1 MKTSAVKK
9 IEYCY
14 ISQNYR
20 DDEEVVGNAN
30 DDEVGRWRSENNVA
44 ILFNQ

>member
-1 MKTSAVKK
+1 MKTNTVKK
-9 IEYCY
+9 IVQCC

-44 ILFNQ
+44 ILFNR

>member
-1 MKTSAVKK
+1 MKTSAIKK
-9 IEYCY
+9 IVHCY

-20 DDEEVVGNAN
+20 DDEEVVGIAN